1 MSHLFLAVEKILENS
16 FVIVENVGIKILNA
30 IAYYSIFIS
39 TIISVFLLVSIFFIL
54 IAAVTHFML

>member
-1 MSHLFLAVEKILENS
+1 MSHLFLAVEKLLENS
-16 FVIVENVGIKILNA
+16 FVIAENVGIKILNV